1 MASFKGK
8 PELCADRFDGITDHK
23 ESSANTGG
31 GDISTQFKAYR
42 DGLSDAEESMLYAEA
57 LIDPKKSIKNII
69 KDGKKDGYIFDRDE
83 LAEEL
88 NEMNKGGAFSD
99 IELDAAALDVLF
111 GQGGQQ
117 QRDGSSGGDS

>member
-1 MASFKGK
+1 MASSKGK

-57 LIDPKKSIKNII
+57 LIDPKKSIKKII
-69 KDGKKDGYIFDRDE
+69 KDGKKDRYKFDQDE
-83 LAEEL
+83 LAAEL
-88 NEMNKGGAFSD
+88 NQLDKQGAFSD
-99 IELDAAALDVLF
+99 VELDAAALDVLF
-111 GQGGQQ
+111 GQGVQQ
-117 QRDGSSGGDS
+117 QGDNSGAS